1 MVGEKTIIQVLAEQK
16 EYMDG
21 YQPDGWV
28 TRREEQLFELDST
41 LAQVVIGV
49 RRSGK
54 STLCHKVLLEHN
66 VKYGYANFDDDRLA
80 NLRVEDLNTVL
91 SCIYQI
97 YGTDIKYIFLDEIQD
112 VDGWHLFVNRLL
124 RTNLHVIVTGSNA
137 KLLSGELATH
147 LTGRYNEIRL
157 FPFSFREYCDFHHIE
172 TNGLTTKIE
181 AGIKRAFMEYVTDGG
196 FPELQNIRN
205 KRGYVQSLLE
215 AIVSKD
221 IQQRFRIRN
230 VDTLRKIAN
239 HLINNVCQE
248 INYGNIAETMGVT
261 DQTVKKY
268 VDFLRQAF
276 LVQILNKH
284 SFKSKERIRNAKA
297 YIVDPGLQNNRDN
310 SFAAENIGWRL
321 ENVIYIELLRR
332 CTNDFLD
339 IYYYKESPRSKEVDF
354 VVCNQDKAVELIQ
367 VAYDIDNQKTFY
379 RETSSLIKAS
389 AKLHCDNLTL
399 IAFTQ
404 TRDEEI
410 DGKCI
415 KILSATDWLLKK

>member
-1 MVGEKTIIQVLAEQK
+1 
-16 EYMDG
+16 
-21 YQPDGWV
+21 
-28 TRREEQLFELDST
+28 
-41 LAQVVIGV
+41 
-49 RRSGK
+49 
-54 STLCHKVLLEHN
+54 
-66 VKYGYANFDDDRLA
+66 
-80 NLRVEDLNTVL
+80 
-91 SCIYQI
+91 
-97 YGTDIKYIFLDEIQD
+97 
-112 VDGWHLFVNRLL
+112 
-124 RTNLHVIVTGSNA
+124 
-137 KLLSGELATH
+137 
-147 LTGRYNEIRL
+147 
-157 FPFSFREYCDFHHIE
+157 
-172 TNGLTTKIE
+172 
-181 AGIKRAFMEYVTDGG
+181 
-196 FPELQNIRN
+196 
-205 KRGYVQSLLE
+205 
-215 AIVSKD
+215 
-221 IQQRFRIRN
+221 
-230 VDTLRKIAN
+230 
-239 HLINNVCQE
+239 
-248 INYGNIAETMGVT
+248 MGVT

-339 IYYYKESPRSKEVDF
+339 IYYYKESPRSKEIDF
-354 VVCNQDKAVELIQ
+354 VLCNQDKAVELIQ